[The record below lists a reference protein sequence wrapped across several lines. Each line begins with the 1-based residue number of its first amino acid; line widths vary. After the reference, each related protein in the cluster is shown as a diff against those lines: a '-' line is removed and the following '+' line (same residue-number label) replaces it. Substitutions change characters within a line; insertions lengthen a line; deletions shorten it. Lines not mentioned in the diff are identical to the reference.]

1 MRRSEEKTILT
12 QGFTLVEILVA
23 IAIFMIVM
31 VSTLGAFL
39 SMVDLNKK
47 VQAVRVAMDNAN
59 LAMEEMMREMR
70 LGYDFIQAS
79 ESSISFKNQN
89 GVSVAYEWQCDQG
102 SRENK
107 CVLAKREGTNSFLP
121 ITSPDVNIEIATFE
135 LNGAGLDDSEQPTV
149 KIFIKGET
157 NLPFRDNLNFDFV
170 FQSLATQRL
179 YDK

>member
-1 MRRSEEKTILT
+1 MKRSEEKTVLM

-70 LGYDFIQAS
+70 LGYDFS
-79 ESSISFKNQN
+79 EISSGISFTNQN
-89 GVSVAYEWQCDQG
+89 GVSVAYELQCDPG
-102 SRENK
+102 SRENE

-135 LNGAGLDDSEQPTV
+135 LNGGAISDDEQPTV
-149 KIFIKGET
+149 KIFIKGKT
-157 NLPFRDNLNFDFV
+157 NLQFRDNLNFDFV